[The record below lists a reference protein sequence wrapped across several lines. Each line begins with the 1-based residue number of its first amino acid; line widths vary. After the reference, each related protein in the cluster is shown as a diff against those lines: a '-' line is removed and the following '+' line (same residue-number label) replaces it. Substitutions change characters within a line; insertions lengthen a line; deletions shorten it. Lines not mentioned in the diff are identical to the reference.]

1 MAGFKERLDEA
12 LKKAG
17 LNRNELAK
25 LAGINRA
32 MFTQW
37 CQGKAKIKIE
47 NARKLAE
54 ILNCDPDWLRGD
66 EKDEIEI
73 KMITRFRNLNFIGK
87 MKAFEY
93 VEDLAM
99 NPKYINTESE
109 DSEVKKLA

>member
-54 ILNCDPDWLRGD
+54 ILNCDADWLRGD
-66 EKDEIEI
+66 EIDELEKRLID
-73 KMITRFRNLNFIGK
+73 RFRNLNHIGK
-87 MKAFEY
+87 AKAFEY
-93 VEDLAM
+93 VEDLSE
-99 NPKYINTESE
+99 NPKYNKDIEPEEN
-109 DSEVKKLA
+109 KKLA